1 MADALDDVAQA
12 IEKLGDLDEARAHYR
27 RALAMARE
35 LGQVHLECFVMLH
48 LARAEA
54 GGGDASTA
62 AATLHSALK
71 LAGEHD
77 FQTGRLMGL
86 VGAAHLRLMQ
96 PDARARDVCAAWCR
110 AALAAAGGNTDVR
123 DAIPGIARALLDVA
137 DAALPA
143 QSVDVAL
150 AEAIPFLGALAGGEP
165 RAQAPP

>member
-12 IEKLGDLDEARAHYR
+12 IEKLGDLDEARLHYR

-54 GGGDASTA
+54 AGGDARTA
-62 AATLHSALK
+62 AATLHAALK